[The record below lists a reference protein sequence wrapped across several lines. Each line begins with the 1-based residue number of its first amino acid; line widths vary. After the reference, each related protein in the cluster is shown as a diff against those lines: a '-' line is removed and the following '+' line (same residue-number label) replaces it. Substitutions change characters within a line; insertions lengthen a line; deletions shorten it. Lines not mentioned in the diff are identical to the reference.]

1 MTRFEAL
8 CAVKTAHWRA
18 FIRSTRL
25 AATLLG
31 GAAVAVAVGAA
42 SPTFWQTATE
52 ADFLR
57 GEVENLAIDPFGRL
71 TLGPAVSPIYEAS
84 APFLWSTA
92 SAPDGTL
99 YVGSGN
105 EGQVY
110 KIDANGRGQVF
121 FDSDELEVHALAAA
135 PGGGVYVAT
144 SPNGKIYKLDAAGKA
159 TTFYDPPDAYIWS
172 LAVDRS
178 GTVFAGTGD
187 KGTIYKITPDGR
199 GTVFYQTK
207 ATHAMTLAFD
217 REGRLLAGTGSPG
230 RVFRFDA
237 SGKPFVLFDS
247 SYSEIH
253 QIRVNGAGNIYA
265 TALSGRP
272 GGGGA
277 GGDTPAPPPPAGP
290 APVATV
296 STEITAVAIA
306 DISVSASPAPASGGR
321 AGGPAA
327 GALFRITPDG
337 STDVL
342 WETREDTPYDV
353 AFEPGGSVL
362 VATGGRG
369 KLFRLS
375 GDPARATLVARA
387 DAQQVTTLT
396 TDRTGQVL
404 FATSNPGKIFRL
416 SAARADRGTFTSEV
430 RDAQTVAT
438 WGVIKWQ
445 GLVPP
450 GTRVEV
456 STRSGNTKTPD
467 EVWSDWSTPYASPDG
482 SAIASP
488 RARYLQWRA
497 VLIGGG
503 RTDAPL
509 LTSLTAAYLPRN
521 ARPRVTPITVHTPG
535 TVYQRPFPTGEPEI
549 AGFDGDTPDRRASA
563 QIQGAGGGG
572 PNLGRRA
579 YEKGLLTF
587 IWRAE
592 DDNRDD
598 LVYDLQ
604 YRREGETA
612 WHTLKQAL
620 ADAIFVWD
628 TTSVPNGR
636 YTVRVVA
643 SDAPSNAAGSALSGD
658 LESTAF
664 DIDNTPPVITVTAV
678 RRDGGRTTLA
688 FDVRDDNS
696 AVLKVEYSL
705 DGDRWQAIYPKDG
718 IADSRIEQYELTVPE
733 GQDALGVVLRA
744 TDALNNVASARGSA
758 SLGATSGGR

>member
-1 MTRFEAL
+1 MTHKETPE
-8 CAVKTAHWRA
+8 AVKTAGMLLTRS
-18 FIRSTRL
+18 IRF

-31 GAAVAVAVGAA
+31 CAAVAAAVGAA
-42 SPTFWQTATE
+42 APSFWQTATE

-71 TLGPAVSPIYEAS
+71 TLGPSTSPIYDAS
-84 APFLWSTA
+84 APFLWAAAAT
-92 SAPDGTL
+92 PDGAL

-110 KIDANGRGQVF
+110 QIDANGRGRVF
-121 FDSDELEVHALAAA
+121 FDSDELEVHALAPVA
-135 PGGGVYVAT
+135 GGGLYVAT
-144 SPNGKIYKLDAAGKA
+144 SPNGKIYKVDAAGKA
-159 TTFYDPPDAYIWS
+159 ATFFDPPDAYIWS
-172 LAVDRS
+172 LAVDRA
-178 GTVFAGTGD
+178 GIVYAGTGD
-187 KGTIYKITPDGR
+187 KGTIYKITPDGK
-199 GTVFYQTK
+199 GAVFYQTK

-217 REGRLLAGTGSPG
+217 REGRLLVGTGSPG
-230 RVFRFDA
+230 RVFRLDA

-247 SYSEIH
+247 SYTEIH
-253 QIRVNGAGNIYA
+253 QIRVDPSGNIYA

-272 GGGGA
+272 GGGG
-277 GGDTPAPPPPAGP
+277 GGDSTPPPAAP
-290 APVATV
+290 TAPVPVATV
-296 STEITAVAIA
+296 TTEITAVAVA
-306 DISVSASPAPASGGR
+306 DISVSAVPAQAGGR
-321 AGGPAA
+321 PGGPTA
-327 GALFRITPDG
+327 GAVFRINPDG
-337 STDVL
+337 VTDVL
-342 WETREDTPYDV
+342 WETREDTPYDL

-362 VATGGRG
+362 VGTGGRG
-369 KLFRLS
+369 KLFRLT

-396 TDRTGQVL
+396 TDRNGQVL
-404 FATSNPGKIFRL
+404 VATSNPGKIFRL
-416 SAARADRGTFTSEV
+416 SATRADRGTFTSEV

-438 WGVIKWQ
+438 WGVVKWQ
-445 GLVPP
+445 GLVPQ

-467 EVWSDWSTPYASPDG
+467 EAWSDWSPPYATAEG
-482 SAIASP
+482 SAITSP

-497 VLIGGG
+497 VLVGGG
-503 RTDAPL
+503 RAEAPL

-521 ARPRVTPITVHTPG
+521 ARPRVTSITVHTPG

-563 QIQGAGGGG
+563 QVQGAAGGG

-587 IWRAE
+587 IWRA
-592 DDNRDD
+592 DDENRDD

-612 WHTLKQAL
+612 WRSLKQAIT
-620 ADAIFVWD
+620 DAIFVWD

-643 SDAPSNAAGSALSGD
+643 SDAPSNSAATALAGD

-696 AVLKVEYSL
+696 AVVKVEYSL
-705 DGDRWQAIYPKDG
+705 DGDRWQAVYPKDG
-718 IADSRIEQYELTVPE
+718 IADSRVEQYELTVQE
-733 GQDALGVVLRA
+733 AQGVLGVVLRA
-744 TDALNNVASARGSA
+744 ADALNNVSSARGSA
-758 SLGATSGGR
+758 ASGGR

>member
-1 MTRFEAL
+1 MLT
-8 CAVKTAHWRA
+8 
-18 FIRSTRL
+18 RSTRL
-25 AATLLG
+25 AATLIG
-31 GAAVAVAVGAA
+31 CAVVAAAVGAA

-71 TLGPAVSPIYEAS
+71 TLGPSTSPVYEAS
-84 APFLWSTA
+84 APFLWATA
-92 SAPDGTL
+92 TAPEGTL

-121 FDSDELEVHALAAA
+121 FDSDELEVHALAAV

-144 SPNGKIYKLDAAGKA
+144 SPNGKIYKVDAGGKA

-172 LAVDRS
+172 LVVDRT
-178 GTVFAGTGD
+178 GTVYAGTGD

-199 GTVFYQTK
+199 GTVFYQAK

-217 REGRLLAGTGSPG
+217 REGRLIAGTGSPG
-230 RVFRFDA
+230 RVFRLDA
-237 SGKPFVLFDS
+237 NGKPFVLFDS

-253 QIRVNGAGNIYA
+253 QIRVDPAGNIYA
-265 TALSGRP
+265 TALTGRP
-272 GGGGA
+272 GGGGG
-277 GGDTPAPPPPAGP
+277 GGDAPAPPPPAGP
-290 APVATV
+290 PPVATV
-296 STEITAVAIA
+296 STEITAVAVA
-306 DISVSASPAPASGGR
+306 DISVSASPAQSGGR
-321 AGGPAA
+321 PGGAAA
-327 GALFRITPDG
+327 GAVFRITPDG
-337 STDVL
+337 ATDVL
-342 WETREDTPYDV
+342 WETREDTPYDL
-353 AFEPGGSVL
+353 AFESGGSVL
-362 VATGGRG
+362 VATGGKG

-404 FATSNPGKIFRL
+404 FGTSNPGKIFRL
-416 SAARADRGTFTSEV
+416 SAARADRGTFTSDV

-438 WGVIKWQ
+438 WGAIKWQ

-467 EVWSDWSTPYASPDG
+467 EAWSDWSSPYATPDG
-482 SAIASP
+482 SAITSP

-497 VLIGGG
+497 VLVGSG

-521 ARPRVTPITVHTPG
+521 ARPRVTSITVHTPG

-549 AGFDGDTPDRRASA
+549 AGFDGETPERRAAAQLQGSA
-563 QIQGAGGGG
+563 GSG
-572 PNLGRRA
+572 PNIGRRA

-592 DDNRDD
+592 DENRDD

-604 YRREGETA
+604 YRREGETT
-612 WHTLKQAL
+612 WHTLKQGL
-620 ADAIFVWD
+620 TDAIFVWD

-643 SDAPSNAAGSALSGD
+643 SDAPSNSAASALTGD
-658 LESTAF
+658 MESTAF
-664 DIDNTPPVITVTAV
+664 DIDNTPPVITVNAV
-678 RRDGGRTTLA
+678 RREGGRIT
-688 FDVRDDNS
+688 FVFEVRDDNS
-696 AVLKVEYSL
+696 AVQKVEYSL
-705 DGDRWQAIYPKDG
+705 DGDRWQAVYPKDG
-718 IADSRIEQYELTVPE
+718 IADSRFEQYELAIPDTQ
-733 GQDALGVVLRA
+733 GAQGVVLRA
-744 TDALNNVASARGSA
+744 TDALNNVSSARGVA
-758 SLGATSGGR
+758 TGASGGR